1 MSWHDP
7 AQIGQWF
14 EAYGP
19 RLVLYARQWVGSAA
33 DDVVQDAF
41 VSLIGL
47 KAPPDHEQAW
57 LFRAVRN
64 AAFSRLRTRKRRKQR
79 EAAVAVKVKDMFI
92 VKPNDLLD
100 AEEVSELVIGLP
112 DDQREVVVL
121 RIWGQLTLE
130 ATAEVVGT
138 SVATVFRRY
147 QAGLESIRKSLEQDK
162 TQDKKQDRDQAKEQ
176 SCQSNTTRT
185 T

>member
-64 AAFSRLRTRKRRKQR
+64 AAISRLRSRKRRKHR
-79 EAAVAVKVKDMFI
+79 ETAVAVNVSDMFI

-100 AEEVSELVIGLP
+100 AAEVSELVSGLP

-162 TQDKKQDRDQAKEQ
+162 KPNENQDRDQAKEQ
-176 SCQSNTTRT
+176 PCQSNTTT

>member
-1 MSWHDP
+1 MSWQDP

-19 RLVLYARQWVGSAA
+19 RLVLYARQWVGLAA

-47 KAPPDHEQAW
+47 KAEPDHIQAW

-64 AAFSRLRTRKRRKQR
+64 AAISRLRSRQRRKHR
-79 EAAVAVKVKDMFI
+79 ETAVAANVSDMF
-92 VKPNDLLD
+92 VAQPDDLLD
-100 AEEVSELVIGLP
+100 AEEVSKLVSGLP

-130 ATAEVVGT
+130 ATAEVVDT

-147 QAGLESIRKSLEQDK
+147 QAGLESIRERLEGEK
-162 TQDKKQDRDQAKEQ
+162 VELKEQ
-176 SCQSNTTRT
+176 PCQSNTTT